1 MLLGMLALLAALLI
15 GLRHAAR
22 NAEPVAVRVP
32 VVARHTRYL
41 RARR

>member
-1 MLLGMLALLAALLI
+1 MLLGILALLAALLI

-22 NAEPVAVRVP
+22 DAEMVPARVP
-32 VVARHTRYL
+32 MTVTRS